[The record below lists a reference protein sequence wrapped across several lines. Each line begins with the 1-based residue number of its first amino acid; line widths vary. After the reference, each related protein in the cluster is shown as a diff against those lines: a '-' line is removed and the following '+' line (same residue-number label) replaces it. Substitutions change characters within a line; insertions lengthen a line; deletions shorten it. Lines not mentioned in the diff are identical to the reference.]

1 MLDRNKGLSSRC
13 RRPSNTPVARRYTI
27 NGAHSYRFIV
37 SANVIPITL
46 DLMEEELDFRFEDTN
61 LDPFIQKQL
70 VIHNPVSCTAAVRA
84 QNTDCAP
91 ARWP

>member
-1 MLDRNKGLSSRC
+1 
-13 RRPSNTPVARRYTI
+13 
-27 NGAHSYRFIV
+27 
-37 SANVIPITL
+37 
-46 DLMEEELDFRFEDTN
+46 MEEELDFRFEDTN

-84 QNTDCAP
+84 QNTDYAP